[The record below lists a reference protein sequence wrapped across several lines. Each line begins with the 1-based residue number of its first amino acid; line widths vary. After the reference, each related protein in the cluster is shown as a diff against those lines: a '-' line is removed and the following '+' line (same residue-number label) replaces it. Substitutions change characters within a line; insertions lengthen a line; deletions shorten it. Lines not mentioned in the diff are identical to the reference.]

1 MLAPHGEVSPNANPE
16 PTAFLT
22 EEARHD
28 RSRASPSG
36 LHAYLHDTA
45 YDEMFAAAGA
55 DDRRP
60 RVEHAPGGVQDF
72 THIMIAL
79 VRQLRVPCRYVSGY
93 LYHRS
98 NGPDRSAEDAMHAWV
113 EAYLPGLGWVGFDP
127 TNNVLTGDRHIRV
140 AVGRDYADVPPTRGC
155 SRGTVTASCAW
166 RSRFTP
172 RRRRLR
178 SRA

>member
-1 MLAPHGEVSPNANPE
+1 MTADHALSMRQEVC
-16 PTAFLT
+16 
-22 EEARHD
+22 
-28 RSRASPSG
+28 
-36 LHAYLHDTA
+36 
-45 YDEMFAAAGA
+45 
-55 DDRRP
+55 
-60 RVEHAPGGVQDF
+60 QDF

-140 AVGRDYADVPPTRGC
+140 AVGRDYADVPPTRGVFKGNGDSELC
-155 SRGTVTASCAW
+155 VAVQVYPAEAPPDEPCLICVHSWSRPAPPAPELGQQQQQQQ
-166 RSRFTP
+166 
-172 RRRRLR
+172 
-178 SRA
+178 